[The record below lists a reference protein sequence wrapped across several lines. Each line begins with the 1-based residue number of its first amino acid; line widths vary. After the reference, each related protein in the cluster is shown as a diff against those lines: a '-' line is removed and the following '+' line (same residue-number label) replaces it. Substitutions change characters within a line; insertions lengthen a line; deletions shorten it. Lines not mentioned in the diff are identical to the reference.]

1 MVRTATPTPKRC
13 RTSACTAAR
22 LQSAKSRPNVRHL
35 LPDQGLDLRLLL
47 CRQQTAVSWR
57 RPTPL
62 AFQPRRATLR
72 KALADIK
79 DPGRGQPDLGRDRRI
94 GLPCLAQP
102 NHLPPSLLLR
112 LRRQAPHVYVLHGSS
127 YLGTAGRLLK
137 KTGAGSIMTIASK
150 PAGSSRP
157 LQHPLHLHR
166 RPRPAACSGNAPAI

>member
-72 KALADIK
+72 KALANVK
-79 DPGRGQPDLGRDRRI
+79 DPGRGQPNLGRDRRI
-94 GLPCLAQP
+94 GLPRLAQP

-112 LRRQAPHVYVLHGSS
+112 LRRQAPHVYVLHCSG
-127 YLGTAGRLLK
+127 YLGTAGKYLK
-137 KTGAGSIMTIASK
+137 NTGAGSIIWEKA
-150 PAGSSRP
+150 AAAASSRDKIRGWV
-157 LQHPLHLHR
+157 H
-166 RPRPAACSGNAPAI
+166 G